1 MQRAVALDWPRAT
14 AILAKSCTDR
24 KLSLNST
31 PQSVEDLCQ
40 IALLPEYTLLVLHA
54 FKPLFL
60 EVQAQWVLGDFSS
73 DTANV
78 FHALAS
84 TVSVLPQSNA
94 LVEHFLIRYA
104 DSLLDP
110 EAPNLTILQAFY
122 RILSHDRARYKDYIS
137 PEKLYMC
144 MNSDVVAIRGLA
156 VVLLAIYTEA
166 SEKTRRDWLQ
176 EYLGSEP
183 DSIKFLALEEARRI
197 AADSKFLATSPVYTK
212 TMELPAANIVAN
224 IGGTLIPKIDPLP
237 SRPCD
242 FVATE
247 GSVSTITKIASGLL
261 ENKPVLLVGPAGA
274 GKTFYVD
281 CLASQLRP
289 SEDIVRI
296 HLGDQTDAK
305 SLIGT
310 YSTGEKPGVFE
321 WKAGILTV
329 AVTKGRWVLI
339 EDLDRAPTDVV
350 SILLPLMEKR
360 ELMVSSRNQTFKA
373 KAGFQIFATV
383 TADDPERSLEL
394 IGQRLWHK
402 VTVDSPS
409 TTEFESILV
418 NRFPRVAPLAAK
430 FIETYHASQTIFANR
445 MTQDR
450 QLTSRDLFKWCQR
463 VEALLER
470 AVPSGDASTE
480 VPVSVF
486 DDIFREAVCCFASF
500 LPDPATIRNMAEL
513 IGEHL
518 EVPSSKIGPMLN
530 RHLPTIH
537 EEADT
542 VQIGRATLPK
552 RSISETT
559 QRDLQLAR
567 QNFALTNHSLRL
579 LEQIAVATSQQEPL
593 LLVGETGTGKTT
605 IVQYMANLANRKLV
619 AVNISQQ
626 METGDLVGGYKPVDA
641 KQLAGELLEEFDELF
656 DQSFSRTKNQQFCDV
671 LGRAIAKSQWSNIV
685 KLWRE
690 AHRMV
695 KQQQTAATEPAKKK
709 RKLSGQTL
717 NDWAMFMK
725 KVEDFDLK
733 LKELNKAALFK
744 FIEGL
749 LVKAVRKGQWIL
761 LDEINLAP
769 PDTLEGIADLL
780 VSPPSIT
787 LLEKGDDDA
796 VIKAHPEFRLFA
808 CMNPATDVGKK
819 DLPPALRSRFTEIY
833 VDTPD
838 RDIDD
843 LRFIIDKYI
852 ARFKLSDQH
861 VVNDIAELFLKAKSL
876 ASDNQLVD
884 GAGQRPHFSIRTLS
898 RTLVYATTI
907 ARTYGLRRALYE
919 GFCMSFLTLLDKPS
933 AALLEP
939 IIRQYTIDRLGNA
952 KSVLATLPPAP
963 TDGFEYIQ
971 FRHYWLRRG
980 EFEPEEDDRYIIT
993 PSVEYNL
1000 LSLVRATA
1008 TKSFPVLIQG
1018 PTSSGKTS
1026 MINYLA
1032 KRTGHKFVRINNHE
1046 HTDLQEYLGSYSS
1059 DDQGNLVFRE
1069 GVLVEAV
1076 RKGYWIVL
1084 DELNLAPTDVLEA
1097 LNRLLDDN
1105 RELLI
1110 PETQEIIKP
1119 HPDFMLFATQN
1130 PPGLYAG
1137 RKILSRAFRNR
1148 FLELH
1153 FDDIPQ
1159 DELEQ
1164 ILKDRC
1170 QIAPSYAKKIVD
1182 AYRELAR
1189 QRQSTRVFE
1198 QKNGFATLRDL
1209 FRWAMRPA
1217 VGYEQLALNGY
1228 LLLAERVR
1236 NASEKKIVRET
1247 LEKVMRVKL
1256 EIDYKA
1262 IAPAEIMAQSTNVV
1276 WTSAM
1281 KRLLVLVLEAM
1292 KQNEP
1297 ILLVGETGCGKTTI
1311 FQVLSSVF
1319 GRKLHIVN
1327 AHQNTETGD
1336 IIGAQRPLRNRSE
1349 IVHELETALR
1359 SLYADEKSTLNS
1371 LKQRF
1376 QNDNELSPE
1385 QKQSVQPLLDR
1396 SEVLFEWSDGSLVTS
1411 MKEGSF
1417 FLIDE
1422 ISLADDSV
1430 LERLNSVLE
1439 PERGLLLPE
1448 KGGTDIHLTAADNFQ
1463 FFATMNPGGDY
1474 GKKELSPALR
1484 NRFTEI
1490 WVPSMDDFDDVEL
1503 IVRQKLLEPVQQFAR
1518 PIVEFSHWFAITYGN
1533 GDATS
1538 GVISLRDI
1546 LCWTQFIN
1554 SMPEAGVFSVFHG
1567 GCMVFV
1573 DSIGSNALA
1582 HLAQSADLLHEHRL
1596 RAVQK
1601 LAQVVNAPQ
1610 AYVDAYFG
1618 SVNVSEGSTG
1628 VRVGE
1633 FTLPQ
1638 KANAPVKEVFSLSAP
1653 TTAMNAMRVVRA
1665 LVVNKP
1671 ILLEGSPGVG
1681 KTSLVSALSALS
1693 GNKLVRINLSEQTD
1707 LIDLFGSDSP
1717 AEGDNAGEF
1726 VWRDAPFLRA
1736 MQVGEWVLLDEMNL
1750 ASQAVLEGLNSCLD
1764 HRGEAYIPELD
1775 RTFKCHPEFKVFAA
1789 QNPQYQGGGRKGLPK
1804 SFVNRFSVVYVDVLS
1819 LEDLRII
1826 SKHLYPTVDA
1836 EAGEKMVDFI
1846 RHLDHEVSVNR
1857 SFGVTGGPYEF
1868 NLRDTMRWFSMVSE
1882 MNLPPKDF
1890 FDIIVRDRFRTPED
1904 RSAATALFV
1913 EHFRESPERTIPFDI
1928 TPDVLRAGHS
1938 LFERNG
1944 TIGQYFSSSVG
1955 HLQCN
1960 TRLMETAI
1968 TCVKHSWPLI
1978 LCGPTD
1984 SGKTSFLRY
1993 LGFVCGATTKEFSMS
2008 ADIDS
2013 TDLLGEFD
2021 QLQEGQQ
2028 LDRIWNE
2035 IDEYISQGIGRI
2047 GSNEIALLEAS
2058 ATRDLDRAVSLL
2070 PDATRV
2076 HRLVDEFRATDF
2088 SKPRFK
2094 WFDGALVQAVEKGY
2108 WLVLDNANLCS
2119 PSVLDRLNSLLE
2131 PNGLLLIN
2139 ECADANG
2146 EPRKVVPHPDFRL
2159 FLTLNPKYGELSR
2172 AMRNRGI
2179 EIYVDSLNTRATH
2192 FDRAILRLPRLVDA
2206 EPLTVSLETLSLT
2219 TEDPVSSKL
2228 PITDTLIRPV
2238 ALYDDLGDLNSW
2250 LASSFVSKSSHSLV
2264 SSDLSLPYRLNDFE
2278 PYHELVH
2285 LNATGPVD
2293 LEPLNPLNGALV
2305 YKLKV
2310 FALMHQVQ
2318 NGINRAIERTKSI
2331 AEKEMNLLELSIHS
2345 RTKDTINCVDVYGFI
2360 SRMARADLTTITP
2373 ELVELLSD
2381 FLSFISSA
2389 DCDISKIPIFR
2400 DIFEEIT
2407 ESDPHVLSATS
2418 HLGAHYDFSDGG
2430 MSMEVIWKDFATG
2443 GFISRDLWSSYHK
2456 ILSVARDFDDSASQF
2471 SPENIDQIVQVR
2483 TALSTLLVDVHKSPV
2498 PEDILLNVTQGV
2510 ANIKESLK
2518 SSKGHEAQFVP
2529 LFRDLKSLLETAYLA
2544 KPEPSLLNS
2553 LTLLSYYSASPTSQL
2568 AEFYE
2573 KPAILP
2579 DINTSPVDIR
2589 RTIITALRHCD
2600 SIPSSHYETAM
2611 IELSSFT
2618 RILLQNS
2625 QLLDTLSNMTTF
2637 LQKLVL
2643 SLSAS
2648 VDAKEFEKTLELL
2661 EEGDLGS
2668 AWIEFSSR
2676 ILYLYVPRSVF
2687 DPAIR
2692 QHVRYERYTR
2702 RRVQYT
2708 EELEYWQ
2715 KMRSIFVGDDLCGVD
2730 KQLLQQ
2736 LVGLQSEPVPSV
2748 FRPKQSQIVALYHEI
2763 NAAFP
2768 MLQPAHIA
2776 KLNYEQLQ
2784 VWNGNTL
2791 RFLDRLEQF
2800 SGYQDLISILRGA
2813 VIGLQFGLNWKL
2825 SPSSNKSL
2833 YWILNA
2839 NIVAD
2844 ARKFVDASKGYINA
2858 EKTLPQ
2864 NVALHFLKLCN
2875 LHSYENVGTIIE
2887 HILKQFYHQYALEKI
2902 REEKEREQSDTI
2914 YKPLDEDDEAEKDF
2928 QRLFPDYDGEFLDE
2942 PSHPDVQVEL
2952 SEAYTQIFSAHR
2964 SDMADMA
2971 IQSLRLLA
2979 KEESVSLESTRLAL
2993 PSLFLGSVD
3002 KVNQAMSAEAFNF
3015 YVEPCYKEAKVA
3027 IALMKRVSTRISNFL
3042 ERWPEHETLLIISN
3056 ACTEL
3061 ANLAVS
3067 APLARY
3073 LAKVEQI
3080 HHYLNE
3086 WQRFASKDVG
3096 VIDFIDEVGNLI
3108 VSWRRIE
3115 LSTWPSLFEHELKAN
3130 SQTASRFWF
3139 HLYENLVSN
3148 PIRLGADTLDLSEIV
3163 KLLVLFISDSSFG
3176 QFKYRM
3182 NMLTSVKTHLELL
3195 AQDYLFLSTV
3205 TNVIENVLNYYNRFA
3220 SIISENMATK
3230 EKALKKEIQ
3239 EVILLAS
3246 WRDVNVL
3253 ALKQSAQRS
3262 HRSLYKVVRKYR
3274 DFVSQKVS
3282 SLVEEAP
3289 ALSPPLR
3296 QQSSRSVYRT
3306 DVILHLNE
3314 LANTEET
3321 VQLWASRPRHLLDIK
3336 RRADTMQDWT
3346 NKVWDLE
3353 VENLRLIAEETVQAA
3368 EKLRKETPAELTEEN
3383 KKLCMGLRNEKMQLL
3398 ISVLKALKESGL
3410 RINVREDTAAAQ
3422 SQLSQVLSVTPSLA
3436 GYSMERAN
3444 TFFYGVVETMP
3455 RLRSNIASAETD
3467 VPIES
3472 LKRGLVFGENLLAM
3486 ILRFRTRC
3494 EEVLRCDFSSAKTSL
3509 LQLHSLLESG
3519 DEMAVLSNA
3528 GEADIYLGTSKHLSQ
3543 FVSSVY
3549 EAAGKTGSLTE
3560 VTEALR
3566 AVPSQEIPTKH
3577 WIEMVRGVQESLRT
3591 VSAKLIGLSDVDQL
3605 VAPVVSSVASNEL
3618 ELGLENKSSDIVALH
3633 DTAILV
3639 CNSILV
3645 AVQSVYK
3652 ISQDE
3657 IPEEGW
3663 FTAGQVL
3670 LEKMAKSLHGETI
3683 LSEVQRF
3690 ITMASHFVS
3699 SRIASSY
3706 TGVIIAFLE
3715 GYLALREAVEQKLA
3729 SHLTDTSKAAFE
3741 LLRLLSSMST
3751 QGFCSP
3757 QEPQKAEDEDTS
3769 KMEDGTGL
3777 GDGAGAQTTANN
3789 DEQDDDLTEQAQ
3801 TENKE
3806 KEDDGPRDEEE
3817 DNAIEM
3823 EGDMAGDLEDADS
3836 KSDDEDDDKKDEDEE
3851 IDDEVGDIDDLDP
3864 NAIDEKMWDDQ
3875 KDDDDLKEKQTDD
3888 VKGQS
3893 DELEAGD
3900 DNDDQQKPQEN
3911 DSKDGNNDGDDVS
3924 DASDA
3929 SDEEDVGEQD
3939 DHVQQDK
3946 DELEQNVDEGE
3957 ALDLPE
3963 DMNLDGED
3971 GQEEENGDDDVL
3983 PDLPEEEGEGDP
3995 DEDSNMQDEAE
4006 VDGDAEAQDTDIE
4019 ADAEP
4024 EAEDGADGD
4033 MEPDSEAEGE
4043 PEGEPEPQ
4051 PEEEE
4056 QAANMEQN
4064 DGGEGMDMEIDTEG
4078 LHGQEDNAEAD
4089 AQQSTLTE
4097 QQSEQSGQGAN
4108 TETKE
4113 EQENIDTGAT
4123 AAVTADMDQSKS
4135 EEQDQAMKDAT
4146 ESLKELGDAM
4156 KEYHRRRQEIQ
4167 ERSEHS
4173 DEPQKESANIDA
4185 DEVEHVGAEDQFDTQ
4200 ALGRSNQNERQDIDD
4215 TMAVD
4220 DEDEADEEALDEE
4233 LKPQTD
4239 AEPSGGAGAN
4249 LAADEDM
4256 ELGENEIGA
4265 AGSRLRDHEDDDDDI
4280 EESKDVVVRSESEE
4294 RELNEA
4300 RELWRQYD
4308 LKTQDLSLIL
4318 SEQLRLILE
4327 PTLATKLRGDYKT
4340 GKRLNM
4346 KRIIPYIASQ
4356 FKKDKIW
4363 LRRTKPSQRQ
4373 YQIMLSLDDSKSMAE
4388 PQVLDLAFQS
4398 IALVSKALSQI
4409 EAGQLS
4415 IVRFGEDA
4423 EVVHPFDKPFNT
4435 EAGAQ
4440 ALRHFTFN
4448 QDRTDVNRLLS
4459 RSLDVF
4465 AEARPSNENWQL
4477 EIIISDGIC
4486 EDHENLRR
4494 LVRRAHDNHVM
4505 VVFIVLDALNK
4516 DGSILEMSQVNY
4528 SQDENGNMALQ
4539 VDRYMD
4545 NFPFEYYV
4553 LVRDIAGL
4561 PGILASVLRQ
4571 YLQAVDH

>member
-14 AILAKSCTDR
+14 AVLAKSCADH
-24 KLSLNST
+24 KLGLNST
-31 PQSVEDLCQ
+31 PQSIEDLCQ

-60 EVQAQWVLGDFSS
+60 EVQALWVLGEFSS
-73 DTANV
+73 DITNV

-84 TVSVLPQSNA
+84 TVSVYPQSNA
-94 LVEHFLIRYA
+94 LVEHFLIRYS

-110 EAPNLTILQAFY
+110 ESPSETILLAFY

-137 PEKLYMC
+137 PDKLYRC
-144 MNSDVVAIRGLA
+144 MNSDVVSIRGLA

-176 EYLGSEP
+176 QYLGSEP

-197 AADSKFLATSPVYTK
+197 STDSKFLATSPVYTK
-212 TMELPAANIVAN
+212 TMDLPASNIVAN
-224 IGGTLIPKIDPLP
+224 IGGTLIPKIDALP

-247 GSVSTITKIASGLL
+247 GSVATVTRVAAGLL
-261 ENKPVLLVGPAGA
+261 ENKPVLLVGPAGS

-310 YSTGEKPGVFE
+310 YTTGEKPGVFE
-321 WKAGILTV
+321 WKPGILTV

-360 ELMVSSRNQTFKA
+360 ELMVSSRNQTFRA

-383 TADDPERSLEL
+383 TADDPDRPLEF

-402 VTVDSPS
+402 VVVEPPS

-418 NRFPRVAPLAAK
+418 SRFPRVAPLAAK

-470 AVPSGDASTE
+470 AVPSGNASAE
-480 VPVSVF
+480 VPISVF

-500 LPDPATIRNMAEL
+500 LPELATIRTMAEL

-518 EVPSSKIGPMLN
+518 EVPSSKIGPLLD
-530 RHLPTIH
+530 RHLPSIH
-537 EEADT
+537 EEADA
-542 VQIGRATLPK
+542 VQIGRASLPK

-559 QRDLQLAR
+559 RRDLLLAR

-605 IVQYMANLANRKLV
+605 IVQYMANLANRKLI

-626 METGDLVGGYKPVDA
+626 METGDLVGGFKPVDA

-671 LGRAIAKSQWSNIV
+671 LGRAIAKSQWPNIV

-695 KQQQTAATEPAKKK
+695 RQQQSTATEPAKKK
-709 RKLSGQTL
+709 RKLNAQTL
-717 NDWAMFMK
+717 NDWAMFMR
-725 KVEDFDLK
+725 KVEDFDQK

-796 VIKAHPEFRLFA
+796 VVKAHPEFRLFA
-808 CMNPATDVGKK
+808 CMNPATDVGKRE
-819 DLPPALRSRFTEIY
+819 LPPALRSRFTEIY

-861 VVNDIAELFLKAKSL
+861 VVNDVAELFLKAKKL

-898 RTLVYATTI
+898 RTLVYATNI

-933 AALLEP
+933 SALLEP
-939 IIRQYTIDRLGNA
+939 IIRQHTIDRLGNA

-963 TDGFEYIQ
+963 ADDFEYVQ
-971 FRHYWLRRG
+971 FKHYWLRRG
-980 EFEPEEDDRYIIT
+980 SFEPEEDDRYIIT
-993 PSVEYNL
+993 PSVEHNL
-1000 LSLVRATA
+1000 LNLVRATA
-1008 TKSFPVLIQG
+1008 TKNFPVLIQG

-1046 HTDLQEYLGSYSS
+1046 HTDLQEYLGSYAS
-1059 DDQGNLVFRE
+1059 DEQGNLVFRE

-1198 QKNGFATLRDL
+1198 QKNSFATLRDL

-1236 NASEKKIVRET
+1236 NTSEKRIVKET

-1256 EIDYKA
+1256 EIDYNA
-1262 IAPAEIMAQSTNVV
+1262 VAPADIMAQATEVV

-1311 FQVLSSVF
+1311 FQLLSTVF

-1336 IIGAQRPLRNRSE
+1336 IIGAQRPLRNRTD
-1349 IVHELETALR
+1349 IVHNLENALR
-1359 SLYADEKSTLNS
+1359 TLYGDKTSSLNS

-1376 QNDNELSPE
+1376 QTDSGLSPE
-1385 QKQSVQPLLDR
+1385 ERQSVQPLLDR
-1396 SEVLFEWSDGSLVTS
+1396 SEVLFEWADGSLVTA

-1448 KGGTDIHLTAADNFQ
+1448 KGGTDIHLTAANNFQ

-1490 WVPSMDDFDDVEL
+1490 WVPSMDNFDDVEL
-1503 IVRQKLLEPVQQFAR
+1503 IVQQKLLAPVQQYAK
-1518 PIVEFSHWFAITYGN
+1518 PIVEFSHWFAVTYGN

-1554 SMPEAGVFSVFHG
+1554 SMPQAGVFSVFHG

-1582 HLAQSADLLHEHRL
+1582 HLAQSSDLLYEHRL

-1601 LAQVVNAPQ
+1601 LAQVVQAPQ

-1618 SVNVSEGSTG
+1618 TVSVSEGSNG
-1628 VRVGE
+1628 VNIGD
-1633 FTLPQ
+1633 FLLPK
-1638 KANAPVKEVFSLSAP
+1638 KANTVTKEPFSLSAP

-1717 AEGDNAGEF
+1717 AEGENAGEF

-1775 RTFKCHPEFKVFAA
+1775 RTFKCRPEFKVFAA

-1826 SKHLYPTVDA
+1826 SKHLYPNVNA
-1836 EAGEKMVDFI
+1836 ETGEKMVDFI
-1846 RHLDHEVSVNR
+1846 QHLDHEVSVNR

-1882 MNLPPKDF
+1882 TALPPKDF
-1890 FDIIVRDRFRTPED
+1890 FDIIVRDRFRTAED

-1913 EHFRESPERTIPFDI
+1913 EHFRESPERTLPFDI
-1928 TPDVLRAGHS
+1928 TPDVVMAGHS
-1938 LFERNG
+1938 IFERNA
-1944 TIGQYFSSSVG
+1944 TIGHYFSSSVG

-1968 TCVKHSWPLI
+1968 TCIKHSWPLI

-2021 QLQEGQQ
+2021 QIQEDQQ

-2035 IDEYISQGIGRI
+2035 IDEYISQGIRCI
-2047 GSNEIALLEAS
+2047 GSDEIALLEAS
-2058 ATRDLDRAVSLL
+2058 VARNLDSALRLL
-2070 PDATRV
+2070 PNATRV
-2076 HRLVDEFRATDF
+2076 HRLVDEFRSSDF

-2131 PNGLLLIN
+2131 PNGMLLVN

-2146 EPRKVVPHPDFRL
+2146 EPRKVVPHPNFRL
-2159 FLTLNPKYGELSR
+2159 LLTVNPKYGELSR

-2179 EIYVDSLNTRATH
+2179 EIYIDALSIRATH
-2192 FDRAILRLPRLVDA
+2192 FDRKVLGISQLVEG
-2206 EPLTVSLETLSLT
+2206 EPLSMSLETLNLS
-2219 TEDPVSSKL
+2219 TEAPVSSKL
-2228 PITDTLIRPV
+2228 PITDTLVRSV
-2238 ALYDDLGDLNSW
+2238 ALYDDFSDRDSW
-2250 LASSFVSKSSHSLV
+2250 LVSSFVSEWSQSLV
-2264 SSDLSLPYRLNDFE
+2264 SADLSLPFRLKDFE
-2278 PYHELVH
+2278 PLHALVRQ
-2285 LNATGPVD
+2285 NAAGPVE
-2293 LEPLNPLNGALV
+2293 LAPLNPLNGSLV
-2305 YKLKV
+2305 YKLKTFV
-2310 FALMHQVQ
+2310 LMYQVRSA
-2318 NGINRAIERTKSI
+2318 INLAIERSKSI

-2345 RTKDTINCVDVYGFI
+2345 RTKDTIHCVDVYGFV
-2360 SRMARADLTTITP
+2360 SRMTGIDLLSVKP
-2373 ELVELLSD
+2373 ELLELLSD
-2381 FLSFISSA
+2381 FLGFISRV
-2389 DCDISKIPIFR
+2389 DCDISKIPIYR
-2400 DIFEEIT
+2400 DIFEEIS
-2407 ESDPHVLSATS
+2407 ENDSHIMNVIH
-2418 HLGAHYDFSDGG
+2418 HLGAHYDFSNGG
-2430 MSMEVIWKDFATG
+2430 MSMEAIWKDFSTG
-2443 GFISRDLWSSYHK
+2443 GFGSQDLWSSYHK
-2456 ILSVARDFDDSASQF
+2456 ILSVAKEFDDSASHF
-2471 SPENIDQIVQVR
+2471 SPDNVNQIVEVR
-2483 TALSTLLVDVHKSPV
+2483 KALSTLLVDVHKAPV
-2498 PEDILLNVTQGV
+2498 PEDILLNVTEGV
-2510 ANIKESLK
+2510 ASIKASLK
-2518 SSKGHEAQFVP
+2518 LSKGHEAQFVT
-2529 LFRDLKSLLETAYLA
+2529 LFGDLKNLLETAYLA
-2544 KPEPSLLNS
+2544 DPKPPLLDT
-2553 LTLLSYYSASPTSQL
+2553 LALLSYYSASSTAQL
-2568 AEFYE
+2568 AKFYE
-2573 KPAILP
+2573 RPAILP
-2579 DINTSPVDIR
+2579 DICTYPVDIR
-2589 RTIITALRHCD
+2589 QTVVSALRYCA

-2611 IELSSFT
+2611 SELSTFN

-2625 QLLDTLSNMTTF
+2625 QLLDTSLNMSQF
-2637 LQKLVL
+2637 LHQLVR
-2643 SLSAS
+2643 SLSGS
-2648 VDAKEFEKTLELL
+2648 VDADQFEKTLQLL
-2661 EEGDLGS
+2661 EQGDLAS
-2668 AWIEFSSR
+2668 AWIEFSSQ
-2676 ILYLYVPRSVF
+2676 IIYLYVPRSVF

-2702 RRVQYT
+2702 RRSQYSQ
-2708 EELEYWQ
+2708 ELDFWQ
-2715 KMRSIFVGDDLCGVD
+2715 RMRSVFVGDDLCGVD

-2763 NAAFP
+2763 NAALP
-2768 MLQPAHIA
+2768 MLQPSHVV
-2776 KLNYEQLQ
+2776 KLNYEQLE
-2784 VWNGNTL
+2784 VWNGNII

-2800 SGYQDLISILRGA
+2800 SGYQDLISVLRGA
-2813 VIGLQFGLNWKL
+2813 VIGLQFGLNLKL
-2825 SPSSNKSL
+2825 APSSKSSL
-2833 YWILNA
+2833 YWVLDA
-2839 NIVAD
+2839 NVVAD
-2844 ARKFVDASKGYINA
+2844 PQKFVDASKRYMGDRKA
-2858 EKTLPQ
+2858 LPQ
-2864 NVALHFLKLCN
+2864 NIALHFLKLCN
-2875 LHSYENVGTIIE
+2875 LHAYQYVGPIIE
-2887 HILKQFYHQYALEKI
+2887 AILRQFYHQYAIDKM
-2902 REEKEREQSDTI
+2902 REEKAREQSDTI

-2928 QRLFPDYDGEFLDE
+2928 QRLFPDYEGEVSDE
-2942 PSHPDVQVEL
+2942 KSNPDLQVEL
-2952 SEAYTQIFSAHR
+2952 SEVYNQIFSDHH
-2964 SDMADMA
+2964 SDIASMA
-2971 IQSLRLLA
+2971 IQSLELLSQ
-2979 KEESVSLESTRLAL
+2979 EENNSLNSTKLAL
-2993 PSLFLGSVD
+2993 PSLFLGLVD
-3002 KVNQAMSAEAFNF
+3002 KVNRSMSSEAFNF
-3015 YVEPCYKEAKVA
+3015 YTEPCYKEAKVA
-3027 IALMKRVSTRISNFL
+3027 IALMKKVFTRTSNFL
-3042 ERWPEHETLLIISN
+3042 ERWPEHDTLLIIAN
-3056 ACTEL
+3056 ACKEL
-3061 ANLAVS
+3061 ANFAVS

-3086 WQRFASKDVG
+3086 WQRFASKDVA
-3096 VIDFIDEVGNLI
+3096 VLDFIDEVGNLI

-3115 LSTWPSLFEHELKAN
+3115 LSTWPSLFQYELKVN
-3130 SQTASRFWF
+3130 SQAASRFWF
-3139 HLYENLVSN
+3139 HLYENLISN
-3148 PIRLGADTLDLSEIV
+3148 PIRLGKEALDLTEIV

-3176 QFKYRM
+3176 QFRYRM
-3182 NMLTSVKTHLELL
+3182 GMLKSVKTHLALL
-3195 AQDYLFLSTV
+3195 RSDYPFLNDV
-3205 TNVIENVLNYYNRFA
+3205 QNVIENVLSYYERFA
-3220 SIISENMATK
+3220 GLISDHIASK
-3230 EKALKKEIQ
+3230 EKALRKEIE

-3262 HRSLYKVVRKYR
+3262 HRALYKVVRKYR

-3282 SLVEEAP
+3282 NLVEEAP
-3289 ALSPPLR
+3289 TLSPPPR
-3296 QQSSRSVYRT
+3296 QLGSRSPYRT
-3306 DVILHLNE
+3306 DFILHLDS
-3314 LANTEET
+3314 LANSEET
-3321 VQLWASRPRHLLDIK
+3321 VHLWASRPRHLLDIK
-3336 RRADTMQDWT
+3336 RRADTVQNWT
-3346 NKVWDLE
+3346 DKVWD
-3353 VENLRLIAEETVQAA
+3353 VKIENLSVIAEETSQAA
-3368 EKLRKETPAELTEEN
+3368 EKLRQETPVELTEEN
-3383 KKLCMGLRNEKMQLL
+3383 KKFCLGLRNEKMQLL
-3398 ISVLKALKESGL
+3398 ISVLKVLKESGL

-3422 SQLSQVLSVTPSLA
+3422 SQLSQVLSLTPSLA
-3436 GYSMERAN
+3436 GYSLDRAN
-3444 TFFYGVVETMP
+3444 TFFYGIVETMP
-3455 RLRSNIASAETD
+3455 RLRSAISSAETD

-3486 ILRFRTRC
+3486 ILRFRSRC
-3494 EEVLRCDFSSAKTSL
+3494 AEVFSSDFSSAKESL
-3509 LQLHSLLESG
+3509 LQLHGVLESG
-3519 DEMAVLSNA
+3519 DEMVVLSDSS
-3528 GEADIYLGTSKHLSQ
+3528 EAYAYIDTSKHLTK
-3543 FVSSVY
+3543 FVSQVY
-3549 EAAGKTGSLTE
+3549 QAAGKPESLTDI
-3560 VTEALR
+3560 TDAIR
-3566 AVPSQEIPTKH
+3566 SVPSQNIPTKQ
-3577 WIEMVRGVQESLRT
+3577 WLEKVRGVQKALRLT
-3591 VSAKLIGLSDVDQL
+3591 AATLDALSDADRL
-3605 VAPVVSSVASNEL
+3605 VAPVVSSVASNEISL
-3618 ELGLENKSSDIVALH
+3618 ELENQSSDITALH
-3633 DTAILV
+3633 DMAVLV

-3652 ISQDE
+3652 VSQEE
-3657 IPEEGW
+3657 IPEDGW
-3663 FTAGQVL
+3663 FTAGQVV
-3670 LEKMAKSLHGETI
+3670 LEKMGMSLHGSTI
-3683 LSEVQRF
+3683 LNEVQRF
-3690 ITMASHFVS
+3690 ITMAATFVS
-3699 SRIASSY
+3699 SRVASSY
-3706 TGVIIAFLE
+3706 TGVVIAFLE
-3715 GYLALREAVEQKLA
+3715 GYLALKEAVEDKLA
-3729 SHLTDTSKAAFE
+3729 AHLTDTSKAAFQ

-3757 QEPQKAEDEDTS
+3757 QEPQKTEDEDTS

-3789 DEQDDDLTEQAQ
+3789 DEQDDDLTEHAQ

-3806 KEDDGPRDEEE
+3806 KEDNGPRDEDEE

-3823 EGDMAGDLEDADS
+3823 EGDMAGELEDADT
-3836 KSDDEDDDKKDEDEE
+3836 KSDDEEDDSKDIENEDM
-3851 IDDEVGDIDDLDP
+3851 DDEVGDIDDLDP

-3875 KDDDDLKEKQTDD
+3875 KEDDDLKEKQTDD

-3893 DELEAGD
+3893 DDLEARD
-3900 DNDDQQKPQEN
+3900 EESEQKDPREN
-3911 DSKDGNNDGDDVS
+3911 ESKDGNNDGDDAS
-3924 DASDA
+3924 NASDA

-3939 DHVQQDK
+3939 DHVEQNH
-3946 DELEQNVDEGE
+3946 DELEQNVDEGD

-3963 DMNLDGED
+3963 DMNLDGAE
-3971 GQEEENGDDDVL
+3971 GEEEENGDDDVM
-3983 PDLPEEEGEGDP
+3983 PDLPEEEADGGSD
-3995 DEDSNMQDEAE
+3995 DGANMQDEAE
-4006 VDGDAEAQDTDIE
+4006 LDNDGEAQESDID

-4024 EAEDGADGD
+4024 EEGEEAEVDENENSNSD
-4033 MEPDSEAEGE
+4033 AEGE
-4043 PEGEPEPQ
+4043 PEDDVEAQ
-4051 PEEEE
+4051 PEVEEE
-4056 QAANMEQN
+4056 AANMEQN
-4064 DGGEGMDMEIDTEG
+4064 DGGEGMEIDTEG

-4097 QQSEQSGQGAN
+4097 QQSEQTGQGAN
-4108 TETKE
+4108 TETKD
-4113 EQENIDTGAT
+4113 EQENFDSGAT
-4123 AAVTADMDQSKS
+4123 SAVAADMDQNKS

-4167 ERSEHS
+4167 ERSERS
-4173 DEPQKESANIDA
+4173 DEPQPESANVDA

-4200 ALGRSNQNERQDIDD
+4200 ALGRSKHNERQDIDD
-4215 TMAVD
+4215 SMAVD
-4220 DEDEADEEALDEE
+4220 DEDEVEEDQGEE
-4233 LKPQTD
+4233 LKPQND

-4249 LAADEDM
+4249 LATDDEM

-4265 AGSRLRDHEDDDDDI
+4265 AGSKLREHEDDDEI
-4280 EESKDVVVRSESEE
+4280 EELKEVVVRSEAEE
-4294 RELNEA
+4294 RQLNEA

-4373 YQIMLSLDDSKSMAE
+4373 YQVMLSLDDSKSMAE

-4415 IVRFGEDA
+4415 IVRFGEDT
-4423 EVVHPFDKPFNT
+4423 EVVHAFDKPFNS

-4459 RSLDVF
+4459 RSLDIF

-4528 SQDENGNMALQ
+4528 SQDENGNMSLQ
-4539 VDRYMD
+4539 VERYMD
-4545 NFPFEYYV
+4545 KFPFEYYV

-4561 PGILASVLRQ
+4561 PAILASVLRQ